1 MSKLRIISF
10 RIPAEKVDELDRVA
24 EATGSDRSSLL
35 NQAVNDL
42 LDQRRRSR
50 AEAVPHPAPPVQ
62 EQPAAPHARAIAAP
76 PPPLQ
81 AAPHPAPRADLQ
93 PSPPAPHAEFP
104 GRAAIPSR
112 ASAQGILS
120 RTILPADAPDSPAP
134 LSAPASAPRPKKG
147 PHGRLLV
154 FLSAKGGS
162 GVTTLACNFAA
173 ALASESR
180 QKTLLIDLNL
190 PLGDAAINL
199 GIRPHFSTV
208 SALRNASRLDSIF
221 LCTLL
226 ERHPSGLFLLAA
238 PTELS
243 PAQFTVDALDRL
255 LEVAR
260 QEFDFVI
267 IDGGSKLDLKHTN
280 SFHESDTIYLVTQ
293 VGVPELRNANRLIS
307 EFTAVDGP
315 DLDIVINRYDPR
327 SQVITEQSIEKA
339 LTKPARWR
347 IPNDYAAVQRM
358 LNSANPLADEDSPV
372 SRTILQ
378 MARYVSGR
386 PEPSEEPKNSG
397 LFGWKVSRV

>member
-1 MSKLRIISF
+1 
-10 RIPAEKVDELDRVA
+10 
-24 EATGSDRSSLL
+24 
-35 NQAVNDL
+35 
-42 LDQRRRSR
+42 
-50 AEAVPHPAPPVQ
+50 
-62 EQPAAPHARAIAAP
+62 
-76 PPPLQ
+76 
-81 AAPHPAPRADLQ
+81 
-93 PSPPAPHAEFP
+93 
-104 GRAAIPSR
+104 
-112 ASAQGILS
+112 
-120 RTILPADAPDSPAP
+120 
-134 LSAPASAPRPKKG
+134 
-147 PHGRLLV
+147 
-154 FLSAKGGS
+154 
-162 GVTTLACNFAA
+162 
-173 ALASESR
+173 
-180 QKTLLIDLNL
+180 
-190 PLGDAAINL
+190 
-199 GIRPHFSTV
+199 
-208 SALRNASRLDSIF
+208 
-221 LCTLL
+221 
-226 ERHPSGLFLLAA
+226 
-238 PTELS
+238 
-243 PAQFTVDALDRL
+243 VDALDRL